1 MRLSAAHRLRAA
13 SEFSRVRE
21 QGVSR
26 AGKYVV
32 INVLPL
38 PEGGRCRFGIITSRK
53 VGNAVQRNR
62 VRRRLREIIRACTP
76 REAVWVVTVARRPAA
91 DAAFRDLQQDWLRTV
106 KRLGGLQDEVQGP
119 STSRPEVAPPAPS

>member
-1 MRLSAAHRLRAA
+1 MRLTAAHRLRAA

-32 INVLPL
+32 VNVLKH
-38 PEGGRCRFGIITSRK
+38 PEGERWRCGIITSRK

-62 VRRRLREIIRACTP
+62 VRRRLREIIRSATP
-76 REAVWVVTVARRPAA
+76 REGAWIVTVARRPAVEA
-91 DAAFRDLQQDWLRTV
+91 SFLDLKEDWLRTV
-106 KRLGGLQDEVQGP
+106 RRLGGLKEEKPRAD
-119 STSRPEVAPPAPS
+119 VAPPSSS